1 MYLKKESARETGAL
15 TEKPRPDIMKGMN
28 ENDLRENGRVPMLT
42 KRQNMI
48 MTIMNNQKDW
58 IVGKDLAK
66 LLNVSDRTIRN
77 DIAAINEF
85 YADTMIESNIRKG
98 YRIQGEKVKRFI
110 EETKKEIP
118 ETGEERRWL
127 ILKTLVEHNQVNIY
141 QLADQ
146 MCISE
151 FSLENDMN
159 KIRKLLDNY
168 QGLKVIRQS
177 NMLQL
182 SGGEREKRH
191 LYEELISYKI
201 SGNLWNLNKVA
212 ENFMRFDLLK
222 VKELLKDIFEEF
234 HYQMNEVRIP
244 TLLIHVGVILERNFA
259 CHFLKEDEEQQ
270 GKYGREEYEI
280 SRHFFEKIGARLSL
294 QVREAE
300 ICDFAIYLEHG
311 KRKGYCEEEQLQGL
325 ASDLVQHIIVEIRE
339 HFDIDFS
346 EDCEFRLGL
355 EVHTVS
361 LLKRHYANVEIDHTC
376 LEEVKRKYPLI
387 FEMGVWVCKIME
399 EHLNII
405 ISENEISFIA
415 LHLGSAYER
424 ANLRRKYRCL
434 LICPHNQTVKDLCIQ
449 KIVNRF
455 QDRMEIVGCMSYFEE
470 SLIREKNLDLILTTQ
485 PVAHALDIETT
496 EISMF
501 FAHTDEAAV
510 FQTLNRLDQIRYRN
524 NFQFFILNLIREE
537 FFTANMAVEEPEK
550 IISDM
555 CDKLYA
561 RGYVKENFKEGV
573 LKRERLSPTSFFHG
587 FAIPHNMSH
596 QETIHSAISTAILKQ
611 PVQWGSYEVR
621 FVLLLAITEENR
633 NFLKIFFDW
642 LDDIVSNPEKFARLL
657 EVQDYQS
664 FVNTLL

>member
-1 MYLKKESARETGAL
+1 
-15 TEKPRPDIMKGMN
+15 
-28 ENDLRENGRVPMLT
+28 MLT

-110 EETKKEIP
+110 EETKREIP

-611 PVQWGSYEVR
+611 PVKWGSYEVR

>member
-1 MYLKKESARETGAL
+1 
-15 TEKPRPDIMKGMN
+15 
-28 ENDLRENGRVPMLT
+28 MLT

-98 YRIQGEKVKRFI
+98 YRIQGEKVKRFT
-110 EETKKEIP
+110 EEIKKEIP

-168 QGLKVIRQS
+168 QGLKIIRQS

-182 SGGEREKRH
+182 SGEEREKRH

-346 EDCEFRLGL
+346 EDREFRLGL

-455 QDRMEIVGCMSYFEE
+455 QDRMEIVDCMSYFEE

>member
-1 MYLKKESARETGAL
+1 
-15 TEKPRPDIMKGMN
+15 
-28 ENDLRENGRVPMLT
+28 MLT

-98 YRIQGEKVKRFI
+98 YRIQGEKVKRFT

-182 SGGEREKRH
+182 SGEEREKRH

-346 EDCEFRLGL
+346 EDREFRLGL

>member
-1 MYLKKESARETGAL
+1 
-15 TEKPRPDIMKGMN
+15 
-28 ENDLRENGRVPMLT
+28 MLT

-182 SGGEREKRH
+182 SGGEREKRY

>member
-1 MYLKKESARETGAL
+1 
-15 TEKPRPDIMKGMN
+15 
-28 ENDLRENGRVPMLT
+28 
-42 KRQNMI
+42 
-48 MTIMNNQKDW
+48 
-58 IVGKDLAK
+58 
-66 LLNVSDRTIRN
+66 
-77 DIAAINEF
+77 
-85 YADTMIESNIRKG
+85 
-98 YRIQGEKVKRFI
+98 
-110 EETKKEIP
+110 
-118 ETGEERRWL
+118 
-127 ILKTLVEHNQVNIY
+127 
-141 QLADQ
+141 

-182 SGGEREKRH
+182 SGEEREKRH

-234 HYQMNEVRIP
+234 HYQMNEIRIP

-346 EDCEFRLGL
+346 EDREFRLGL

-455 QDRMEIVGCMSYFEE
+455 QDRMEIVDCMSYFEE

-573 LKRERLSPTSFFHG
+573 LKRERLSSTSFFHG

>member
-1 MYLKKESARETGAL
+1 
-15 TEKPRPDIMKGMN
+15 
-28 ENDLRENGRVPMLT
+28 MLT

-110 EETKKEIP
+110 EGTKKEIP

-151 FSLENDMN
+151 FSLENDTN

>member
-1 MYLKKESARETGAL
+1 
-15 TEKPRPDIMKGMN
+15 
-28 ENDLRENGRVPMLT
+28 MLT

-182 SGGEREKRH
+182 SGEEREKRH

-455 QDRMEIVGCMSYFEE
+455 QDRMEIVDCMSYFEE

>member
-1 MYLKKESARETGAL
+1 
-15 TEKPRPDIMKGMN
+15 
-28 ENDLRENGRVPMLT
+28 MLT

-98 YRIQGEKVKRFI
+98 YRIQGEKVKRFT

-182 SGGEREKRH
+182 SGEEREKRH

-346 EDCEFRLGL
+346 EDREFRLGL

-455 QDRMEIVGCMSYFEE
+455 QDRMEIVDCMSYFEE

-633 NFLKIFFDW
+633 NFLKIFFEW

>member
-1 MYLKKESARETGAL
+1 
-15 TEKPRPDIMKGMN
+15 
-28 ENDLRENGRVPMLT
+28 MLT

-642 LDDIVSNPEKFARLL
+642 LGDIVSNPEKFARLL

>member
-1 MYLKKESARETGAL
+1 
-15 TEKPRPDIMKGMN
+15 
-28 ENDLRENGRVPMLT
+28 MLT

-127 ILKTLVEHNQVNIY
+127 ILKTLVEHTQVNIY

>member
-1 MYLKKESARETGAL
+1 
-15 TEKPRPDIMKGMN
+15 
-28 ENDLRENGRVPMLT
+28 MLT

-642 LDDIVSNPEKFARLL
+642 LDDIVSNSEKFARLL

>member
-1 MYLKKESARETGAL
+1 
-15 TEKPRPDIMKGMN
+15 
-28 ENDLRENGRVPMLT
+28 MLT

-270 GKYGREEYEI
+270 GKFGREEYEI

-325 ASDLVQHIIVEIRE
+325 ASDLVQHIIVEIWE

>member
-1 MYLKKESARETGAL
+1 
-15 TEKPRPDIMKGMN
+15 
-28 ENDLRENGRVPMLT
+28 MLT

-48 MTIMNNQKDW
+48 MTITNNQKDW

-361 LLKRHYANVEIDHTC
+361 LLKRHYANIEIDHTC

>member
-1 MYLKKESARETGAL
+1 
-15 TEKPRPDIMKGMN
+15 
-28 ENDLRENGRVPMLT
+28 MLT

-98 YRIQGEKVKRFI
+98 YRIQGEKVKRFT

-182 SGGEREKRH
+182 SGEEREKRH

-234 HYQMNEVRIP
+234 HYQMNEIRIP

-346 EDCEFRLGL
+346 EDREFRLGL

-455 QDRMEIVGCMSYFEE
+455 QDRMEIVDCMSYFEE

-573 LKRERLSPTSFFHG
+573 LKRERLSSTSFFHG

-642 LDDIVSNPEKFARLL
+642 LDDIVSNPEKFERLL

>member
-1 MYLKKESARETGAL
+1 
-15 TEKPRPDIMKGMN
+15 
-28 ENDLRENGRVPMLT
+28 MLT

-98 YRIQGEKVKRFI
+98 YRIQGEKVKRFT

-182 SGGEREKRH
+182 SGEEREKRH

-222 VKELLKDIFEEF
+222 VKEILKDIFEEF

-346 EDCEFRLGL
+346 EDREFRLGL

>member
-1 MYLKKESARETGAL
+1 
-15 TEKPRPDIMKGMN
+15 
-28 ENDLRENGRVPMLT
+28 MLT

-98 YRIQGEKVKRFI
+98 YRIQGEKVKRFT

-182 SGGEREKRH
+182 SGEEREKRH

-222 VKELLKDIFEEF
+222 VKEILKDIFEEF

-346 EDCEFRLGL
+346 EDREFRLGL

-361 LLKRHYANVEIDHTC
+361 LLKRHYANVEINHTC

-455 QDRMEIVGCMSYFEE
+455 QDRMEIVDCMSYFEE

>member
-1 MYLKKESARETGAL
+1 
-15 TEKPRPDIMKGMN
+15 
-28 ENDLRENGRVPMLT
+28 MLT

-127 ILKTLVEHNQVNIY
+127 ILKTLVKHNQVNIY

-182 SGGEREKRH
+182 SGGEREKRY

-234 HYQMNEVRIP
+234 HHQMNEVRIP

>member
-1 MYLKKESARETGAL
+1 
-15 TEKPRPDIMKGMN
+15 
-28 ENDLRENGRVPMLT
+28 MLT

-168 QGLKVIRQS
+168 QELKVIRQS

-222 VKELLKDIFEEF
+222 VKELLKDIFEKF

-361 LLKRHYANVEIDHTC
+361 LLKRHYANIEIDHTC

>member
-1 MYLKKESARETGAL
+1 
-15 TEKPRPDIMKGMN
+15 
-28 ENDLRENGRVPMLT
+28 MLT

-110 EETKKEIP
+110 EETKEEIP

>member
-1 MYLKKESARETGAL
+1 
-15 TEKPRPDIMKGMN
+15 
-28 ENDLRENGRVPMLT
+28 MLT

-168 QGLKVIRQS
+168 QGLKIIRQS

-611 PVQWGSYEVR
+611 PVKWGSYEVR

>member
-1 MYLKKESARETGAL
+1 
-15 TEKPRPDIMKGMN
+15 
-28 ENDLRENGRVPMLT
+28 MLT

-127 ILKTLVEHNQVNIY
+127 ILKTLVEHTQVNIY

-361 LLKRHYANVEIDHTC
+361 LLKRHYANIEIDHTC

>member
-1 MYLKKESARETGAL
+1 
-15 TEKPRPDIMKGMN
+15 
-28 ENDLRENGRVPMLT
+28 MLT

-85 YADTMIESNIRKG
+85 YADTMIESNTRKG

-127 ILKTLVEHNQVNIY
+127 ILKTLVEHTQVNIY

>member
-1 MYLKKESARETGAL
+1 
-15 TEKPRPDIMKGMN
+15 
-28 ENDLRENGRVPMLT
+28 MLT

-387 FEMGVWVCKIME
+387 FEMGVWVCKIVE

>member
-1 MYLKKESARETGAL
+1 
-15 TEKPRPDIMKGMN
+15 
-28 ENDLRENGRVPMLT
+28 MLT

-98 YRIQGEKVKRFI
+98 YRIQGEKVKRFT

-182 SGGEREKRH
+182 SGEEREKRH

-339 HFDIDFS
+339 NFDIDFS
-346 EDCEFRLGL
+346 EDREFRLGL

-455 QDRMEIVGCMSYFEE
+455 QDRMEIVDCMSYFEE

>member
-1 MYLKKESARETGAL
+1 
-15 TEKPRPDIMKGMN
+15 
-28 ENDLRENGRVPMLT
+28 MLT

-98 YRIQGEKVKRFI
+98 YRIQGEKVKRFT

-182 SGGEREKRH
+182 SGEEREKRH

-339 HFDIDFS
+339 HFDINFS
-346 EDCEFRLGL
+346 EDREFRLGL

-455 QDRMEIVGCMSYFEE
+455 QDRMEIVDCMSYFEE

>member
-1 MYLKKESARETGAL
+1 
-15 TEKPRPDIMKGMN
+15 
-28 ENDLRENGRVPMLT
+28 MLT

-182 SGGEREKRH
+182 SGEEREKRH

-346 EDCEFRLGL
+346 EDREFRLGL

-455 QDRMEIVGCMSYFEE
+455 QDRMEIVDCMSYFEE

>member
-1 MYLKKESARETGAL
+1 
-15 TEKPRPDIMKGMN
+15 
-28 ENDLRENGRVPMLT
+28 MLT

-98 YRIQGEKVKRFI
+98 YRIQGEKVKRFT

-182 SGGEREKRH
+182 SGEEREKRH

-346 EDCEFRLGL
+346 EDREFRLGL

-455 QDRMEIVGCMSYFEE
+455 QDRMEIVDCMSYFEE

-537 FFTANMAVEEPEK
+537 FFTANKAVEEPEK

>member
-1 MYLKKESARETGAL
+1 M

-28 ENDLRENGRVPMLT
+28 ENDLRENERVPMLT

>member
-1 MYLKKESARETGAL
+1 
-15 TEKPRPDIMKGMN
+15 
-28 ENDLRENGRVPMLT
+28 MLT

-98 YRIQGEKVKRFI
+98 YRIQGEKVKRFT
-110 EETKKEIP
+110 EERKEEIP

-611 PVQWGSYEVR
+611 PIQWGSYEVR

>member
-1 MYLKKESARETGAL
+1 
-15 TEKPRPDIMKGMN
+15 MKGMN

-485 PVAHALDIETT
+485 PVAHALNIETT

>member
-1 MYLKKESARETGAL
+1 
-15 TEKPRPDIMKGMN
+15 
-28 ENDLRENGRVPMLT
+28 MLT

-118 ETGEERRWL
+118 DTGEERRWL

>member
-1 MYLKKESARETGAL
+1 
-15 TEKPRPDIMKGMN
+15 
-28 ENDLRENGRVPMLT
+28 MLT

-311 KRKGYCEEEQLQGL
+311 KRKGDCEEEQLQGL

>member
-1 MYLKKESARETGAL
+1 
-15 TEKPRPDIMKGMN
+15 
-28 ENDLRENGRVPMLT
+28 MLT

-98 YRIQGEKVKRFI
+98 YRIQGEKVKRFT

-561 RGYVKENFKEGV
+561 RGYIKENFKEGV

-642 LDDIVSNPEKFARLL
+642 LGDIVSNPEKFARLL